1 MLLKKKYKKNIKKDV
16 KNTAK
21 AVRKIDYALG
31 AVLDVLS
38 YFTGGEKMN
47 DSKKKPCSK
56 CPYALGLVHTVT
68 NPCPKCELN
77 GYQSYEWFQKQL
89 SGDSSISQKEK

>member
-31 AVLDVLS
+31 AVLDILTKPV
-38 YFTGGEKMN
+38 EKDME
-47 DSKKKPCSK
+47 DD
-56 CPYALGLVHTVT
+56 A
-68 NPCPKCELN
+68 
-77 GYQSYEWFQKQL
+77 
-89 SGDSSISQKEK
+89 